1 MSKTRW
7 KRSPPKNSFISSIPE
22 WLFNSNKTLNSSSR
36 SWENHTSFG
45 IFFKNILKLLKWILK
60 LKGQWLNENLQQG
73 KKVFENF
80 CTIRIVLP
88 KWLCCCVRKMF
99 PTRYKIQIYKIN
111 TKLTRG
117 NWNFDVIKELK
128 RNFSG
133 SMKWPVLLNAQFVQ
147 LW

>member
-1 MSKTRW
+1 M
-7 KRSPPKNSFISSIPE
+7 
-22 WLFNSNKTLNSSSR
+22 
-36 SWENHTSFG
+36 
-45 IFFKNILKLLKWILK
+45 LLKRILN
-60 LKGQWLNENLQQG
+60 LESQWLSENWQQG

-80 CTIRIVLP
+80 CTTRIVLP

-133 SMKWPVLLNAQFVQ
+133 PMK
-147 LW
+147 